1 MVRTSDKLCWIS
13 TFELS
18 MTRLPVA
25 RVCEGSD
32 TERNLVH
39 LPLIS
44 SRNQSAKSN
53 IKVANLRA
61 PPCTAVEPPCR
72 SVYFRGLKRKSE
84 ITKAKIRKSLGP
96 EISYARL
103 ARVGPLA
110 RLRIVDGDTT
120 PRGATPSPPSRRAWL
135 RYVKLSAGCITRWAR
150 SRSPMKVMSTYSP
163 FCSIYVSIL

>member
-32 TERNLVH
+32 TDRNLVH
-39 LPLIS
+39 LPLKS
-44 SRNQSAKSN
+44 SRNQSAKSK

-61 PPCTAVEPPCR
+61 PPCTAVEPPRR

-84 ITKAKIRKSLGP
+84 ITKAEIRKSLRWPRNLVSLTG
-96 EISYARL
+96 ACR
-103 ARVGPLA
+103 
-110 RLRIVDGDTT
+110 T
-120 PRGATPSPPSRRAWL
+120 PRAFAD
-135 RYVKLSAGCITRWAR
+135 CRWRHHA
-150 SRSPMKVMSTYSP
+150 SRSHAFPTLEKGLAPLRKIERRLYH
-163 FCSIYVSIL
+163 